1 MKKLLPLFAVLL
13 MLSSVFAQN
22 VSPDYSPEGYV
33 DKGLSSL
40 GIDGDSSFIFG
51 GGNFISGLS
60 DPVISWMAQ
69 VLEPFGLGQYSF
81 IFFYTLTILFIG
93 MIIPMAVFAI
103 ILSYLAYLVGA
114 HYNLEF
120 TFILMLLG
128 LFIGAIVGW
137 RVGHGSDKFKRL
149 RKVFLVLFVL
159 VFLVM
164 IGFIILKTLGFTLI

>member
-1 MKKLLPLFAVLL
+1 MKKLLPLLAVLL

-33 DKGLSSL
+33 DEWCDGLGL
-40 GIDGDSSFIFG
+40 DCDSSFIFG
-51 GGNFISGLS
+51 GGNFVSGIS
-60 DPVISWMAQ
+60 DPLISWMTQ
-69 VLEPFGLGQYSF
+69 VLAPFGLGQYSF

-93 MIIPMAVFAI
+93 MIIPLAVFAMI
-103 ILSYLAYLVGA
+103 FSFVAYLIGS
-114 HYNLEF
+114 HFNLEF

-137 RVGHGSDKFKRL
+137 KVGHGSDKFKRL

-159 VFLVM
+159 VFLAMVVL
-164 IGFIILKTLGFTLI
+164 IILNAFGLTLV

>member
-1 MKKLLPLFAVLL
+1 MKKLLPLLAVLL

-33 DKGLSSL
+33 DEWCDSL
-40 GIDGDSSFIFG
+40 GQSCDSSFILG
-51 GGNFISGLS
+51 GGNPISGIT
-60 DPVISWMAQ
+60 DPIISLMAQ
-69 VLEPFGLGQYSF
+69 ALEPFGLGQYSF

-93 MIIPMAVFAI
+93 MIIPLAVFAMI
-103 ILSYLAYLVGA
+103 FSFVAYLIGS
-114 HYNLEF
+114 HFNLEF